1 MSQQDEPNKGQAAD
15 GRCPNADPKAIA
27 TAMTVRDAAHAATVI
42 LHGSRARGDHRDR
55 SDVNL
60 ILVHHRAPDQR
71 IADAAA
77 ATGNSEARRH
87 YGTDDGGACPV
98 EVSIFWALPGD
109 VERGRNTIN
118 GIFARALDEGIAI
131 NRNWWETNY
140 HRLEAT
146 HPSLYEPQ
154 ITAKLLS
161 ECALELTL
169 ASIQGQPAASPGQRQ
184 AHHGRLALK
193 RALEAWISS
202 AAVRF
207 PWKATAYRLMT
218 LAQQNGA
225 RIQDAPTDEEIEMWS
240 AAARAAARAAAVT
253 GDETRLYEQGIRAM
267 TAARELHNQAA
278 ERLPEWMR
286 PNQA

>member
-1 MSQQDEPNKGQAAD
+1 MS
-15 GRCPNADPKAIA
+15 I
-27 TAMTVRDAAHAATVI
+27 
-42 LHGSRARGDHRDR
+42 S
-55 SDVNL
+55 
-60 ILVHHRAPDQR
+60 
-71 IADAAA
+71 
-77 ATGNSEARRH
+77 
-87 YGTDDGGACPV
+87 
-98 EVSIFWALPGD
+98 WALPGD

-169 ASIQGQPAASPGQRQ
+169 TSIQGRPASSPGQRQ
-184 AHHGRLALK
+184 AHHGSLALK
-193 RALEAWISS
+193 RAMEAWIST
-202 AAVRF
+202 AGVRF
-207 PWKATAYRLMT
+207 PWKATAYRLMN
-218 LAQQNGA
+218 LAKENGA
-225 RIQDAPTDEEIEMWS
+225 HIRDTPTGEEIEMWS
-240 AAARAAARAAAVT
+240 ASARAAAVT
-253 GDETRLYEQGIRAM
+253 GDESRLYEQGTRAA
-267 TAARELHNQAA
+267 TAASELHNQAA